1 MTMDDPS
8 SRRRAFHVATL
19 LVVGL
24 VVWLVTSTYT
34 VLSHTV
40 DEPVHIAAGLEWLQ
54 RGTQQLH
61 PENPPL
67 SRVAVGLGAYLAGH
81 RVGSEGLAFRLGT
94 EVLYTDGTYRSNLIR
109 ARLGTLPFFLLTV
122 ALVWLWTLRVGG
134 ERAACVAAV
143 SFCTLPPILAHAGLA
158 TTDVAFMATFL
169 LALYT
174 YVRWLEAPTLERA
187 LGFGLGLGLAL
198 ITKFSTLLFFPPCAV
213 AVLLRSGWYWS
224 NQPRSV

>member
-81 RVGSEGLAFRLGT
+81 RVGLEGRAPLLGT

-122 ALVWLWTLRVGG
+122 VLVWLWTLRVGG
-134 ERAACVAAV
+134 ERVCGTPTVQSNPQPKDQNECNENFIVFVHQRLPRLV
-143 SFCTLPPILAHAGLA
+143 SLRWSVIQPSLKTALRGQRPP
-158 TTDVAFMATFL
+158 
-169 LALYT
+169 
-174 YVRWLEAPTLERA
+174 
-187 LGFGLGLGLAL
+187 
-198 ITKFSTLLFFPPCAV
+198 
-213 AVLLRSGWYWS
+213 GWCGTRGS
-224 NQPRSV
+224 ANLNR